1 MDTNLGTKGATRQS
15 WFRDAIRVVFKE
27 IQDENPR
34 IVSEKKLAKLLGDR
48 VRDDP
53 DIFDAAM
60 EYIVRNMV
68 DAQEHYAR
76 RSRPK
81 PQRTLEDRQ
90 QEQEAIS
97 QQAKKDAATVLYL
110 NWPMPNNKR
119 LRFCEG
125 NYVAKVCVPLA
136 KAGKKAGNKLM
147 GQVYSEEEL
156 RKEMAS

>member
-15 WFRDAIRVVFKE
+15 WFRDAIRVAFKE

-76 RSRPK
+76 RSQPRPQLT
-81 PQRTLEDRQ
+81 PEERQ
-90 QEQEAIS
+90 QKQEEIK
-97 QQAKKDAATVLYL
+97 QQTKKDVAMVLYL
-110 NWPMPNNKR
+110 NWPMPNSKR
-119 LRFCEG
+119 LRYCEG
-125 NYVAKVCVPLA
+125 NYVAKVCAPLA
-136 KAGKKAGNKLM
+136 RAGKKAGNKLM

-156 RKEMAS
+156 RREIAL